1 MANYL
6 EIESVF
12 KNGISFGYFFPIL
25 IQIKKK
31 FIENFFWGES
41 QTLKLKKINFNNLLK
56 ISLTNWKLMF
66 LKFQRN
72 VQTFGGW
79 VLFFRV
85 GEVWGV
91 KIFRFWMVYSCIS
104 RVSNFFFVFWTFL
117 GLLLLFKFSFIS
129 PTYFSISA
137 NLVRAPKSVYF
148 RGAQ

>member
-12 KNGISFGYFFPIL
+12 KNDIPFGYFPII

-66 LKFQRN
+66 FKEMFKHL
-72 VQTFGGW
+72 
-79 VLFFRV
+79 V
-85 GEVWGV
+85 GE
-91 KIFRFWMVYSCIS
+91 CC
-104 RVSNFFFVFWTFL
+104 FL
-117 GLLLLFKFSFIS
+117 GWGKFEELKYFDFEWFIAVFQEFQIFSLFSELF
-129 PTYFSISA
+129 
-137 NLVRAPKSVYF
+137 
-148 RGAQ
+148 